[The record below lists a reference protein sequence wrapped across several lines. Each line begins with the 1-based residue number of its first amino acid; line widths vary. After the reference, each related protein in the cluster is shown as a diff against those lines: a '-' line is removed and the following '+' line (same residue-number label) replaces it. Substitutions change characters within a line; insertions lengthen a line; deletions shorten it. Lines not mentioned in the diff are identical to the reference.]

1 MINEMVLKI
10 VKMSWMKYMLD
21 LRTICRIQNM
31 HNYIKIK
38 INKYPK

>member
-21 LRTICRIQNM
+21 FRTISRIQNM

-38 INKYPK
+38 INKYPN